1 MSELQKN
8 YNASDVE
15 NKWYQRWLEKKMFQA
30 DSTRGGAPFTVLM
43 PPPNV
48 TGILHMGHALN
59 VTIQDILIRWRRMEG
74 RNVLWIPGTDHAGI
88 ATQNVV
94 ERALRKE
101 GKTRND
107 LGREEFIKKVWEWRE
122 QYGNTIIQQLKK
134 LGVSCDW
141 DRLRFTMDKGL
152 SDAVTE
158 VFIRLYNKKLI
169 YRGNYIINW
178 CPRCH
183 TALSDEESVHVD
195 TNGKLYFI
203 RYPLKSDRSKS
214 LVVATTRPETM
225 LGDVAVAVNP
235 KDERY
240 RHLVGRQ
247 VVLPVI
253 EKEIP
258 VIADDFVDP
267 AFGTGAVKVT
277 PAHDPNDFAIGG
289 RHGLQPVNVMH
300 PDGKMNENAGIYS
313 GKDRFECRR
322 LLVESLEAAGLVE
335 KIIDHAHAVGHCYR
349 CDTVVEPR
357 LSLQWFVK
365 MKPLAAPA
373 IEAVKSGRIEFVPE
387 RWTKVYLDWMEN
399 IRDWCIS
406 RQIWWGHRIPVFY
419 CDDCNAQWAAA
430 EAQVACPECKSGK
443 IRQDEDVLDT
453 WFSSWLWPFST
464 FDWPKPRAD
473 LKFYYPT
480 DTLVTASE
488 IIFFWVARMIMA
500 GFEFMGD
507 LPFRK
512 VYIHGTVR
520 DNTGRKMSKSLGN
533 SIDPQGVIKDFSA
546 DALRFSLMMVT
557 ATGQDV
563 FLSNDKFEIGRNFL
577 TKIWNAARFIQMND
591 KGPISASVEKG
602 DVNFKIVGAPSRE
615 TRDKLVYHADG
626 VVGARSEAALAPMVS
641 PDKTRRCGDAHALPM
656 TIDSDKGRAGQAVP
670 TFDPVGQG
678 CPTLPLSPD
687 EQFILAKLDET
698 IAACTENLEKSR
710 FNDYAKCVYDFVW
723 HQFCDWHI
731 EYVKMPLNS
740 PDEKRRQSALGL
752 MHYVFENILKLL
764 HPLAPF
770 VTEELWHG
778 MGYGADE
785 ATIQTTPWPK
795 PLGKE
800 ALAGLG
806 IAVGAVE
813 YVESKHELIR
823 TCRNLRQDCDIPSL
837 AKVKYIIKP
846 ENDAIAATLLSDK
859 ESIAFLLRAESFEIE
874 PQSAPRKALNA
885 ISPLGTVFI
894 PIEGLVDVAQEI
906 KKHRDQL
913 EKLEKGMAA
922 VEAKLNNAD
931 FVNKAPPEVVAV
943 QKERQQ
949 QALEQCAK
957 IRRVLDLLAEVAPAN
972 A

>member
-1 MSELQKN
+1 MRELEKN

-15 NKWYQRWLEKKMFQA
+15 NKWYQHWLEKKMFQA
-30 DSTRGGAPFTVLM
+30 DPAKGGLAYTILM

-107 LGREEFIKKVWEWRE
+107 LGREEFVKRVWQWRE

-141 DRLRFTMDKGL
+141 DRLRFTMDDGL
-152 SDAVTE
+152 SDAVAE
-158 VFIRLYNKKLI
+158 VFIQLYNKKLI

-183 TALSDEESVHVD
+183 TALSDEESVHVE

-203 RYPLKSDRSKS
+203 RYPLKSDKNKS
-214 LVVATTRPETM
+214 VVVATTRPETM

-247 VVLPVI
+247 LILPVM
-253 EKEIP
+253 EREISI
-258 VIADDFVDP
+258 IADDFVDP
-267 AFGTGAVKVT
+267 EFGTGAVKIT

-300 PDGKMNENAGIYS
+300 PDGKMNENAGKYA

-322 LLVESLEAAGLVE
+322 QLVEFLETAGLIE
-335 KIIDHAHAVGHCYR
+335 KIIDHPHAVGHCYR

-365 MKPLAAPA
+365 MKPLAHPA
-373 IEAVKSGRIEFVPE
+373 LEAVKTGRITFIPE
-387 RWTKVYLDWMEN
+387 RWNGVYLDWMEN

-419 CDDCNAQWAAA
+419 CDNCNAQWAAKGA
-430 EAQVACPECKSGK
+430 PGECPTCKSVK

-464 FDWPKPRAD
+464 FDWPKAGDD

-533 SIDPQGVIKDFSA
+533 SIDPQAIIKDFSA

-577 TKIWNAARFIQMND
+577 TKIWNAARFIQMNS
-591 KGPISASVEKG
+591 KQIG
-602 DVNFKIVGAPSRE
+602 E
-615 TRDKLVYHADG
+615 TDLSMSGLMSEVCGLKPG
-626 VVGARSEAALAPMVS
+626 VA
-641 PDKTRRCGDAHALPM
+641 
-656 TIDSDKGRAGQAVP
+656 
-670 TFDPVGQG
+670 
-678 CPTLPLSPD
+678 LSPD
-687 EQFILAKLDET
+687 EQFILARLDDV
-698 IAACTENLEKSR
+698 IAACTENLERSR

-740 PDEKRRQSALGL
+740 SDPKRRQDALHL
-752 MHYVFENILKLL
+752 LNFVFANILRLL

-770 VTEELWHG
+770 ITEELWHG
-778 MGYGADE
+778 MGYGLE
-785 ATIQTTPWPK
+785 GETIQTCSWPK
-795 PLGKE
+795 SVGKE
-800 ALAGLG
+800 KLSQLG
-806 IAVGAVE
+806 IEPKAVE
-813 YVESKHELIR
+813 YVENKHELIR
-823 TCRNLRQDCDIPSL
+823 TCRNLRKDCDIPAS

-846 ENDAIAATLLSDK
+846 ENVKIAETLAADR
-859 ESIAFLLRAESFEIE
+859 ESIAFLLRAESFDVE
-874 PQSAPRKALNA
+874 PKSAPKKALNA
-885 ISPLGTVFI
+885 ICPLGTIFI
-894 PIEGLVDVAQEI
+894 PIEGLVDIAQEI
-906 KKHRDQL
+906 KKHNDQL
-913 EKLEKGMAA
+913 EKLAKELAA
-922 VEAKLNNAD
+922 VENKLNNAD
-931 FVNKAPPEVVAV
+931 FVSKAPPEVVAV

-949 QALEQCAK
+949 QALEQRAK
-957 IRRVLDLLAEVAPAN
+957 VRRVLDLLAEVSPTHA
-972 A
+972 